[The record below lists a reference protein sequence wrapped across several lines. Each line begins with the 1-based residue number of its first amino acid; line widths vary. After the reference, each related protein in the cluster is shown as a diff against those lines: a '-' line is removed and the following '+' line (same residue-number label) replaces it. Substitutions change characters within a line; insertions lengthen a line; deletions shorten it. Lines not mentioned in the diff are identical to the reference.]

1 MMGRQTA
8 DTPCVLCVAIRLPA
22 KSDGSHGSTA
32 SLLSNEKAMASH
44 SASGQ
49 HNSKFRDFLRH
60 VRLLFPGS
68 FLTCRVF
75 RKYATEQRK
84 IAAYQSRRMAVLIS
98 LLHVIPLVGAT
109 ILLMLYWTKHWIG
122 REPSI
127 LTALQ
132 FVAKLH
138 EITMQASM
146 VDILVYFIRSQ
157 ALNGYI
163 PLGALSGAAQASQ
176 LSYLWS
182 LDFVAA
188 LGSRCVNVWRRAVF
202 GLVFLILLVMIT
214 IVGPSSAVL
223 MIPRPDMA
231 NINATT
237 LRYLNISEESLYPTY
252 LDERYRS
259 SVNP

>member
-1 MMGRQTA
+1 MGRKTA
-8 DTPCVLCVAIRLPA
+8 DSPYVLCIAIRPPA
-22 KSDGSHGSTA
+22 NSDRSHGSTA
-32 SLLSNEKAMASH
+32 SLLDNEKATASR
-44 SASGQ
+44 SASRQ
-49 HNSKFRDFLRH
+49 PNSKIRDFLRYM
-60 VRLLFPGS
+60 RLLLFW
-68 FLTCRVF
+68 RD
-75 RKYATEQRK
+75 KTEQRK
-84 IAAYQSRRMAVLIS
+84 IAAYQSRQMAVPIS
-98 LLHVIPLVGAT
+98 LRHVIPLVGAT

-138 EITMQASM
+138 EILMQASV

-182 LDFVAA
+182 LDFAAA
-188 LGSRCVNVWRRAVF
+188 LGSRSLNVWRGLTF
-202 GLVFLILLVMIT
+202 GLALFTLLVMIT

-237 LRYLNISEESLYPTY
+237 LRYLNASEKSLYPAY
-252 LDERYRS
+252 LDKQYEYHFN
-259 SVNP
+259 V

>member
-182 LDFVAA
+182 LDF
-188 LGSRCVNVWRRAVF
+188 
-202 GLVFLILLVMIT
+202 ILD
-214 IVGPSSAVL
+214 IVGHDHYCGTFVRSAH
-223 MIPRPDMA
+223 DS
-231 NINATT
+231 ATRHGEHQCHHVA
-237 LRYLNISEESLYPTY
+237 LSKYIRRVAVPNISG
-252 LDERYRS
+252 
-259 SVNP
+259 